1 MSIGS
6 AIIRNVL
13 HPLYTRRAHPAA
25 ARYRS
30 LFEKTQYHDRAT
42 LEKLQLELLNQLLRH
57 ARANCPYY
65 RQQLDAAG
73 LQGDLTSLRELA
85 SLPPLTK
92 QDIQLHGKEMVAQGF
107 PEADRIRNQTGGSTG
122 SPLQFLVDRERL
134 DARLAATERHNE
146 WAGLRPGDWC
156 AYLWGARLDQIST
169 ATLRDRLRNELL
181 YRRVELNTSQITA
194 EGLRTFTAAV
204 RRKRPRF
211 LIAYAYSAHLFAEH
225 VLQEGIGD
233 IRFDAMI
240 TTAEVLMPETRHL
253 LEKTFGGRVFNR
265 YGCREVSIIG
275 SECDRHSGMHVHA
288 ESLLVEIAPDAS
300 LPEGLGRIL
309 VTDLRNR
316 SMPLIRYEIG
326 DVGAWSNSAACPCGR
341 GLPLLDDVRGRTTD
355 FLVMPDGSRI
365 SGPSLTLVVADMSE
379 VSQVQFV
386 QNSARSITLRVVPG
400 VGYGEATRTELRKRL
415 DLYLQG
421 RATLEIQEAAP
432 IASEVSGKYRF
443 VVNASEIK

>member
-1 MSIGS
+1 MSLGS
-6 AIIRNVL
+6 AIIRKVL
-13 HPLYTRRAHPAA
+13 HPLYTRRSHPAA
-25 ARYRS
+25 AQYKA
-30 LFEKTQYHDRAT
+30 LFEKTQYYDRSA
-42 LEKLQLELLNQLLRH
+42 LEKLQLELLNRLLHH
-57 ARANCPYY
+57 ARQSCPFY
-65 RQQLDAAG
+65 RERLEAAG
-73 LQGDLTSLRELA
+73 LGATLSSLSELR
-85 SLPPLTK
+85 SLPALTK
-92 QDIQLHGKEMVAQGF
+92 RDIQVHGPQMMAQGF
-107 PEADRIRNQTGGSTG
+107 PESERIRNQTGGSTG

-194 EGLRTFTAAV
+194 EGLSRFTDAV

-225 VLQEGIGD
+225 VIKEGIGD
-233 IRFDAMI
+233 ITFDAMI
-240 TTAEVLMPETRHL
+240 TTAEVLMPETRRL

-265 YGCREVSIIG
+265 YGCREVSIIA
-275 SECDRHSGMHVHA
+275 SECDQHNGMHVHS
-288 ESLLVEIAPDAS
+288 ESLLVEIEPDPS
-300 LPEGLGRIL
+300 LPDGLGRIL
-309 VTDLRNR
+309 VTDLRNL

-326 DVGAWSNSAACPCGR
+326 DVAAWSKTAACPCGR

-355 FLVMPDGSRI
+355 FLIMPDGSRI

-386 QNSARSITLRVVPG
+386 QNSEQSITLRVVPG
-400 VGYGEATRTELRKRL
+400 VGYGEATRAELRKRL
-415 DLYLQG
+415 DLYLRG
-421 RATLEIQEAAP
+421 RAALDIQEAPP
-432 IASEVSGKYRF
+432 IASEASGKYRF